1 MTIYLSASDTVIST
15 KDIKGRQTVL
25 CNDKAETEDEQ
36 EAPARLPRS
45 QSVQSYGA
53 LEFGSRRRSAR
64 QYSVDSIASTPLL
77 PNAAEEAG
85 NPPATTAAPRK
96 IMYFAAGSGIPEIKT
111 LLSGF
116 VIRGYLGG
124 WTL

>member
-1 MTIYLSASDTVIST
+1 MTIYLSASDTVVST
-15 KDIKGRQTVL
+15 KDIPTRQPPVAVHA
-25 CNDKAETEDEQ
+25 KHE
-36 EAPARLPRS
+36 EADIPARLPRS
-45 QSVQSYGA
+45 QSVQSYGT
-53 LEFGSRRRSAR
+53 LDFGQRRRSAR
-64 QYSVDSIASTPLL
+64 QMSGESFASAPLL
-77 PNAAEEAG
+77 SNSIVQDQPVLL
-85 NPPATTAAPRK
+85 PPAPRK